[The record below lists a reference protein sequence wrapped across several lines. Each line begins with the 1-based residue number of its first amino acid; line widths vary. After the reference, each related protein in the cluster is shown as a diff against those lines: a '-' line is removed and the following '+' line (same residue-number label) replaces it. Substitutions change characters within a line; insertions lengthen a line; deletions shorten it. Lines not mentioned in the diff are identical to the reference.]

1 MTAEGGGMMSS
12 RPPTHPSGGG
22 RQGAAT
28 ATPRALGVFFSGSRG
43 LSETGSRSP
52 AAERVRACD
61 SEEGGEAVENQNG
74 LLKDVS
80 RTDHQ
85 KVGRRVKPY
94 G

>member
-1 MTAEGGGMMSS
+1 M
-12 RPPTHPSGGG
+12 
-22 RQGAAT
+22 
-28 ATPRALGVFFSGSRG
+28 
-43 LSETGSRSP
+43 
-52 AAERVRACD
+52 AAERDMRDMRACD
-61 SEEGGEAVENQNG
+61 SEEGGEAVENQND

>member
-1 MTAEGGGMMSS
+1 MREMREMGKTRKWGNERNEGNEEMRDM
-12 RPPTHPSGGG
+12 RDM
-22 RQGAAT
+22 
-28 ATPRALGVFFSGSRG
+28 
-43 LSETGSRSP
+43 
-52 AAERVRACD
+52 RACD

>member
-1 MTAEGGGMMSS
+1 MMSS
-12 RPPTHPSGGG
+12 RPPTHPCDSG

-43 LSETGSRSP
+43 LSETGSRSM
-52 AAERVRACD
+52 AAERDMRACD